1 MSHEQP
7 PIRSRRELRKARDA
21 QQAAA
26 AGNTAHDDG
35 QATAA
40 SGEPSASGPALAAT
54 PASSGRSGPDGAPPS
69 APAAEVSAA
78 PRQASTERS
87 SQVRARDR
95 AALRAIKEMEQ
106 KENQLSAGGPVT
118 RRQLRLQQLK
128 EQALTGLN
136 PVVPP
141 AQMDAPAAAEGNGPT
156 RPGAPGNPKP
166 NNPAHPRAAGD
177 GPQPGPASGHGLPAM
192 TVEQALAARSLIAE
206 QARNQIA
213 KMEHIV
219 SLDPEAV
226 DPEILAE
233 QIALAERAAVLNRRA
248 MARQKLA
255 EQASA
260 PPARDSAAK
269 ERQAPSTATNLAMVT
284 PLEFV
289 QVPGVDRPVMKAP
302 ATSYVPVTTHQGTKI
317 PARESGAAAT
327 ADRTQG
333 PNAPQGPSGQVPDGS
348 GSKRSHV
355 IARAEA
361 AARAAGGAGGVLE
374 AQPVQHRQAQRR
386 AAQEGPAT
394 APQSAPQETRVPAQ
408 RPLPQPPAE
417 PLADDLFEDL
427 PRVPAAS
434 AHGLEPLDAAT
445 AGLARANR
453 NRMLQIFVLA
463 LGIVALIAG
472 IILIISGFSG

>member
-1 MSHEQP
+1 MQRPEHVNQQVLNESSMSHEQP

-26 AGNTAHDDG
+26 AGNNAHDDG
-35 QATAA
+35 QAPPAPGRPAAGVRTAPEHQSSSA
-40 SGEPSASGPALAAT
+40 PQAPAKPTPSAKPTSPAEPQSPPARQT
-54 PASSGRSGPDGAPPS
+54 PA
-69 APAAEVSAA
+69 
-78 PRQASTERS
+78 ERS

-95 AALRAIKEMEQ
+95 ATLRAIKEMEE
-106 KENQLSAGGPVT
+106 KETQLSAGGPVT

-136 PVVPP
+136 TVVPQ
-141 AQMDAPAAAEGNGPT
+141 AGTEVRPAAADKDSTVREDVRQGTGAGPE
-156 RPGAPGNPKP
+156 
-166 NNPAHPRAAGD
+166 
-177 GPQPGPASGHGLPAM
+177 PQGM

-213 KMEHIV
+213 KMEHIA

-226 DPEILAE
+226 HPDILAE
-233 QIALAERAAVLNRRA
+233 QIALAERAAVMNRRA

-260 PPARDSAAK
+260 PPQPRDAAAK

-289 QVPGVDRPVMKAP
+289 QVPGVDRPVMQPP
-302 ATSYVPVTTHQGTKI
+302 ATSYVPVTTHPGTRV
-317 PARESGAAAT
+317 PAREGNRPAAPDNEPGAGTPQRPPVRAAGASG
-327 ADRTQG
+327 
-333 PNAPQGPSGQVPDGS
+333 P
-348 GSKRSHV
+348 KRSHM

-361 AARAAGGAGGVLE
+361 AARAAGGAQPARPAPKPV
-374 AQPVQHRQAQRR
+374 AQEHPVVAERPVQQ
-386 AAQEGPAT
+386 PA
-394 APQSAPQETRVPAQ
+394 P
-408 RPLPQPPAE
+408 E
-417 PLADDLFEDL
+417 PLAEDLFEDV

-434 AHGLEPLDAAT
+434 AYGLEPLDAAT

-472 IILIISGFSG
+472 IVLIISGFSG

>member
-21 QQAAA
+21 QQAATA
-26 AGNTAHDDG
+26 ASTAHDDG
-35 QATAA
+35 QAPPA
-40 SGEPSASGPALAAT
+40 SGRPAAGVRTAPVPAAPAEPPAPAAPAT
-54 PASSGRSGPDGAPPS
+54 PA
-69 APAAEVSAA
+69 APAASSVPEPA
-78 PRQASTERS
+78 RQAPAERS
-87 SQVRARDR
+87 SQARARDR
-95 AALRAIKEMEQ
+95 AALRAIKEMEE
-106 KENQLSAGGPVT
+106 KESQLSAGGSMT

-128 EQALTGLN
+128 EQTLTGLN
-136 PVVPP
+136 TVVPP
-141 AQMDAPAAAEGNGPT
+141 AGTDVRPAAAAKDTAVREDTRQGAGAGPE
-156 RPGAPGNPKP
+156 
-166 NNPAHPRAAGD
+166 
-177 GPQPGPASGHGLPAM
+177 PQGM

-213 KMEHIV
+213 KMEHIA

-233 QIALAERAAVLNRRA
+233 QIALAERAAVMNRRA

-260 PPARDSAAK
+260 PPQPRDAAAK

-289 QVPGVDRPVMKAP
+289 QVPGVDRPVMQPP
-302 ATSYVPVTTHQGTKI
+302 ATSYVPVTTHQGTKV
-317 PARESGAAAT
+317 PAREANRPVAPDNEPGAGTAERPSVRAAGASGA
-327 ADRTQG
+327 
-333 PNAPQGPSGQVPDGS
+333 
-348 GSKRSHV
+348 KRSHM

-361 AARAAGGAGGVLE
+361 AARAAGGAQPARQRPAPKPV
-374 AQPVQHRQAQRR
+374 AQVQPV
-386 AAQEGPAT
+386 AAERPVQQPA
-394 APQSAPQETRVPAQ
+394 
-408 RPLPQPPAE
+408 AE
-417 PLADDLFEDL
+417 PLVDDLFEDV

-434 AHGLEPLDAAT
+434 AYGLEPLDAAT

-453 NRMLQIFVLA
+453 NRMLQILVLA

>member
-7 PIRSRRELRKARDA
+7 PIPSRRELRKARDA
-21 QQAAA
+21 QRAAA
-26 AGNTAHDDG
+26 AGNTHDDG
-35 QATAA
+35 QAPAVSGKPSSAA
-40 SGEPSASGPALAAT
+40 APAPAPGAAPAPVPSAV
-54 PASSGRSGPDGAPPS
+54 
-69 APAAEVSAA
+69 PAAARPVPA
-78 PRQASTERS
+78 ERS

-95 AALRAIKEMEQ
+95 ATLRAIKEMEE
-106 KENQLSAGGPVT
+106 KESQLSAGGPVT

-136 PVVPP
+136 TVVPP
-141 AQMDAPAAAEGNGPT
+141 AGVDAPPAAADSSGPAASEDDRQGGGNGP
-156 RPGAPGNPKP
+156 
-166 NNPAHPRAAGD
+166 
-177 GPQPGPASGHGLPAM
+177 GPQAM

-213 KMEHIV
+213 RMEHIA

-233 QIALAERAAVLNRRA
+233 QIALAERAAVMNRRA

-255 EQASA
+255 EQASV
-260 PPARDSAAK
+260 PLPRDAASK

-289 QVPGVDRPVMKAP
+289 QVPGVDRPVMKPP
-302 ATSYVPVTTHQGTKI
+302 ATSYVPVTTHQGTKVPVRGTNA
-317 PARESGAAAT
+317 PAAPDSGSGAGAPTRPAVPVPG
-327 ADRTQG
+327 ASG
-333 PNAPQGPSGQVPDGS
+333 P
-348 GSKRSHV
+348 KRSHM

-361 AARAAGGAGGVLE
+361 AARAAGAE
-374 AQPVQHRQAQRR
+374 QSMRQRQAVQVEP
-386 AAQEGPAT
+386 AA
-394 APQSAPQETRVPAQ
+394 AQ
-408 RPLPQPPAE
+408 RPAPEPAAE
-417 PLADDLFEDL
+417 PLADDLLENL

-434 AHGLEPLDAAT
+434 AYGLEPLDAAT